1 MKVTKVLNETAACPV
16 NANGF
21 GYNGAALNL
30 PAFPS
35 LETSGVSLYPI
46 VDSAQWVRRLA
57 PLGINIIQ
65 LRIKEATGKEL
76 EKEIAE
82 SVEASK
88 KNNVNLFVNDFWKLA
103 AKHGAY
109 GVHLGQGDLIGAD
122 IPLIRESGLRLGV
135 STHCYHEAEVAAN
148 LKPSYVAFGPVFETK
163 LKKMPFP
170 PQGVGRLKEWKKM
183 FDCPL
188 VAIGGITLEDAKEVM
203 TARPD
208 LISVVRDITLAA
220 DTEGRVE
227 MWLKLLE
234 SIYAGK

>member
-1 MKVTKVLNETAACPV
+1 MKVLNETAACPV

-65 LRIKEATGKEL
+65 LRVKEAKGKEL

-88 KNNVNLFVNDFWKLA
+88 KHNVNLFVNDFWKLA
-103 AKHGAY
+103 ARHGAY
-109 GVHLGQGDLIGAD
+109 GVHLGQGDLVGVD

-135 STHCYHEAEVAAN
+135 STHCYHEAEIAAN

-170 PQGVGRLKEWKKM
+170 PQGVGRLKEWRKM
-183 FDCPL
+183 FSCPL
-188 VAIGGITLEDAKEVM
+188 VAIGGITLGSAHEVLSAK
-203 TARPD
+203 PD
-208 LISVVRDITLAA
+208 FIAVVRDVTLAQNP
-220 DTEGRVE
+220 EGRVE